1 MKHNRVLAAVVA
13 CLMVLAA
20 VFIGLQ
26 GKPVSRDSSLYLTDK
41 AGVISDSAEIRF
53 AQLQRELTPRLSV
66 AIVKSTGKLSTAE
79 YCEALWNNWR
89 LGTSDMLLL
98 MVTGKEDY
106 YFGYDTSSSF
116 AWQLDANFDLLMEQY
131 LEPDFA
137 ARDYERALFAFSD
150 GIQALL
156 SGTYF
161 DNGTLN
167 GDEYYGEYS
176 YSTGISGFGLL
187 IVIAFVVIFIAV
199 VVAGSIGKKRPG
211 STVVYHKPST
221 PGSYRPS
228 STTFRP
234 TTVHRPSTSYR
245 PSTTFRPS
253 TTHRP
258 SSSSRPSSRPSG
270 FGGGGRSSGGFSGGS
285 RSGGSRSGGRSM
297 GGGGRSGG
305 MGGRGR
311 R

>member
-1 MKHNRVLAAVVA
+1 MKFKRILAIIVT
-13 CLMVLAA
+13 CLMVAGA
-20 VFIGLQ
+20 MVIGLQ

-41 AGVISDSAEIRF
+41 AGVISPAVESQFVAEQK
-53 AQLQRELTPRLSV
+53 ASTPRLSV
-66 AIVKSTGKLSTAE
+66 AIVKSTGKMSTAA
-79 YCEALWNNWR
+79 YCETLWNNWR

-98 MVTGKEDY
+98 MVTGAEDY
-106 YFGYDTSSSF
+106 YFGYDTASSF
-116 AWQLDANFDLLMEQY
+116 AYTLDSNFDLLMEQY

-137 ARDYERALFAFSD
+137 ARDYESALFAFSD
-150 GIQALL
+150 GIQTLL
-156 SGTYF
+156 SGAYF
-161 DNGTLN
+161 DNGLSNNDT
-167 GDEYYGEYS
+167 YYNEYS

-187 IVIAFVVIFIAV
+187 IIIVFVVIFIAV
-199 VVAGSIGKKRPG
+199 VAAGSIGKKRPG

-258 SSSSRPSSRPSG
+258 SSRPGG
-270 FGGGGRSSGGFSGGS
+270 FGGSGRSSGGFSGGS
-285 RSGGSRSGGRSM
+285 RSGGGRSM